1 VRFEETRG
9 VWKSGEKRGGK
20 KLKTFAQISDSQA
33 SSDIRVGQ
41 PRHQGR
47 KEVRKEIRGIKLSH
61 AESAT

>member
-1 VRFEETRG
+1 MRFEETRG
-9 VWKSGEKRGGK
+9 VWKSGEKRR

-33 SSDIRVGQ
+33 SPDIRVGQ

-47 KEVRKEIRGIKLSH
+47 KEVRKEIRGINLSH